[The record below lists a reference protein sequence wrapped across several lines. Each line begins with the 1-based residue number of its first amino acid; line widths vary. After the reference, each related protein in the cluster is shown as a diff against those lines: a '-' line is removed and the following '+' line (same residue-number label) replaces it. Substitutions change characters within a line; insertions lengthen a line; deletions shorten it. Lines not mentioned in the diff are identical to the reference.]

1 MIVQL
6 IATVLFKYD
15 TPRDASISKN
25 TEHEYL
31 HNRLISPIYTL
42 AFELLANTT
51 STLPVFCRR
60 LFSMQVEVLFIKI
73 ECIVVPRRTPGHRVF
88 RFTSKLEFCFVAWGA
103 HADRYDRAVSYTH
116 LTLPTTPYV

>member
-6 IATVLFKYD
+6 IATVLLKYD
-15 TPRDASISKN
+15 TPRDAGTSKN

-31 HNRLISPIYTL
+31 HNRLTSPIYTL

-103 HADRYDRAVSYTH
+103 HADRYDRATDQKQIID
-116 LTLPTTPYV
+116 P